1 MWTLISNMSE
11 YESII
16 SALNNKALKMI
27 SAIEKLKA
35 EKAALQKELE
45 QANNALKSKELD
57 CHDLNVKY
65 ENLKLAKVIQL
76 SGSDLHDAKIKVNR
90 IVREIDKCISLLNR

>member
-1 MWTLISNMSE
+1 MTE

-16 SALNNKALKMI
+16 TALNYKTTKMV
-27 SAIEKLKA
+27 SLIEKLKK
-35 EKAALQKELE
+35 ENSNLKVEVEQFNNSLKEKELE
-45 QANNALKSKELD
+45 
-57 CHDLNVKY
+57 CHDLHVKY

>member
-1 MWTLISNMSE
+1 MSE
-11 YESII
+11 YENII
-16 SALNNKALKMI
+16 SALNNKASRMI
-27 SAIEKLKA
+27 SSIDNLKEDKKELLKEIEQLKGSLNA
-35 EKAALQKELE
+35 KELE
-45 QANNALKSKELD
+45 

>member
-1 MWTLISNMSE
+1 MSE
-11 YESII
+11 YENII

-35 EKAALQKELE
+35 ENQVLKTELE
-45 QANNALKSKELD
+45 QTRSDLKNKELD

-65 ENLKLAKVIQL
+65 ENLKLAKVIEL
-76 SGSDLHDAKIKVNR
+76 SGDDLHDAKIKVNR

>member
-1 MWTLISNMSE
+1 MSE

-16 SALNNKALKMI
+16 SALNNKASRMI
-27 SAIEKLKA
+27 SVIEKLKTENA
-35 EKAALQKELE
+35 SLKKELE
-45 QANNALKSKELD
+45 QANNTLKSKELD
-57 CHDLNVKY
+57 CHDLNVRY

-76 SGSDLHDAKIKVNR
+76 SGGDLHDAKIKVNR

>member
-1 MWTLISNMSE
+1 
-11 YESII
+11 
-16 SALNNKALKMI
+16 MI
-27 SAIEKLKA
+27 SVIEKLKSENA
-35 EKAALQKELE
+35 SLKGELE
-45 QANNALKSKELD
+45 QVNKTLKSKELD

-76 SGSDLHDAKIKVNR
+76 SGNDLHDAKIKVNR

>member
-1 MWTLISNMSE
+1 MSE

-16 SALNNKALKMI
+16 SALNNKAEKMI
-27 SAIEKLKA
+27 SVIEKLKA
-35 EKAALQKELE
+35 ENSSLRNEIEGVKES
-45 QANNALKSKELD
+45 LKSKELD
-57 CHDLNVKY
+57 CHDLNVRY

>member
-1 MWTLISNMSE
+1 MSE

-16 SALNNKALKMI
+16 SALNNKAEKMI
-27 SAIEKLKA
+27 SVIEKLKA
-35 EKAALQKELE
+35 ENSALKIEIE
-45 QANNALKSKELD
+45 KVKDSLKSKELD

>member
-1 MWTLISNMSE
+1 MSD
-11 YESII
+11 YENII

-27 SAIEKLKA
+27 SVIEKLKT
-35 EKAALQKELE
+35 ENIELKKELDKV
-45 QANNALKSKELD
+45 NNSLKAKELD

>member
-1 MWTLISNMSE
+1 MSE

-16 SALNNKALKMI
+16 SALNNKAEKMI
-27 SAIEKLKA
+27 SVIEKLKA
-35 EKAALQKELE
+35 ENSALKEELG
-45 QANNALKSKELD
+45 QANKELKSKELD
-57 CHDLNVKY
+57 FHDLNVKY

>member
-1 MWTLISNMSE
+1 MSE

-16 SALNNKALKMI
+16 SALNNKAEKMI
-27 SAIEKLKA
+27 SVIEKLKA
-35 EKAALQKELE
+35 ENSALRTEIETVKES
-45 QANNALKSKELD
+45 LKSKELD

>member
-1 MWTLISNMSE
+1 MSE
-11 YESII
+11 YENII
-16 SALNNKALKMI
+16 SALNSKASKMI
-27 SAIEKLKA
+27 SALEKVKA
-35 EKAALQKELE
+35 ENAELKKELE
-45 QANNALKSKELD
+45 NLKDSVKTKELEV
-57 CHDLNVKY
+57 HDLNVKY

>member
-1 MWTLISNMSE
+1 
-11 YESII
+11 
-16 SALNNKALKMI
+16 MI

-35 EKAALQKELE
+35 ENVSLKAELE
-45 QANNALKSKELD
+45 KLHNALKNKELD

-76 SGSDLHDAKIKVNR
+76 SGGDLHEAKIKVNR